1 MTLSYQNEEI
11 FSLSLHY
18 PLVLQKETKLKIS
31 IETSV
36 LVSFK
41 ISGNSPSSFFEMEPF
56 PK

>member
-41 ISGNSPSSFFEMEPF
+41 ISGNSPSTFFEMEPL
-56 PK
+56 P